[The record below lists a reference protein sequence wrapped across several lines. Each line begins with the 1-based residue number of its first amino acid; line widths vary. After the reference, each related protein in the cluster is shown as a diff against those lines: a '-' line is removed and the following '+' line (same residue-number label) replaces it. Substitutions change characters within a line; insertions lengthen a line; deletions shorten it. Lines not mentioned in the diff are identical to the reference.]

1 MTVTRDFQEPARS
14 RPDLVIGR
22 EEPFTAARARLAR
35 GGSVLLHGPAG
46 IGKSTV
52 LRSLAAEYATA
63 ARTVLRCSA
72 TESES
77 HLPFLALADLLGLV
91 VDEVYDKLPA
101 AQRTALESALT
112 GRGEST
118 LQRDGLALRL
128 AVLSALRALAAE
140 GPVLVVADDLQ
151 WLDPASAELLG
162 FAARRLGDT
171 PVRMLCAARTQ
182 DQEYDRHLRAAP
194 PDTLAVRLGP
204 LSRTQVAAL
213 LDHRGYTGLPR
224 STVREIHRTSGG
236 NPLFALELGRALAE
250 SPTPPRPGEPLP
262 VPTSLRAL
270 VLNRL
275 EMLSPEARRTL
286 LVASAGARPTLA
298 LLHAAGRRDAEAET
312 ARAAELGLLATE
324 PEGPAVRFAHPLIS
338 AALYAEAPA
347 QERRA
352 AHAALSTAASDP
364 IERARHLALATT
376 GTDPQVAAALA
387 EAAALAR
394 DRGAPSVAASLGL
407 LAARHTPTDPDDNP
421 PGPASGGVGAPAGVG
436 LELEGSREGVEAPGA
451 GLEAPGAGLTEP
463 GTSLAEPRAGLT
475 EPGTGLNEPQAGP
488 EESRAGLVGHGP
500 SLEEPRAGLNEPQ
513 AGVAEPRAGSERPRA
528 GLASPQPGLGAHA
541 GPEEPR
547 PGPEEPQAGPAEP
560 HAGAAEPQPRHAEPR
575 PGLEERRTGRKEP
588 LTGPEEPQAGPAEP
602 RPGLESPRPGPEAQ
616 AGSVEPRGGRAEPH
630 AGPDGAR
637 SGPEAPQPVPNRQPP
652 LSAESLRLQAAED
665 AITAGELD
673 LARDIAREV
682 LSRSTVPADR
692 VRSWITVIETAGHAM
707 TEVDAVFPQALA
719 DAGDDPKLLA
729 LIHYQLTWR
738 ALLVDGDFDR
748 AREEAAYSA
757 ELAARGGDRY
767 TELMALAFQAQIETL
782 MGHADAPMTIKRAL
796 KEPQDPRVACHH
808 NGAGYARFRWLVMSD
823 QLSEARATVT
833 GLLREVRRRGSVESE
848 VHFLRGLAE
857 TELRT
862 GHCARALDLARES
875 LRMARD
881 TGIGEVASAV
891 LTSLA
896 EASGGDVD
904 RALALAREALEHAEE
919 DGDQMYVSR
928 ALAALGHAQLVA
940 GDAPAAVTS
949 LRRVRE
955 LELGLGITDPA
966 RGRWQGDLAEAL
978 VRIGE
983 TDEAQDIVDV
993 TREHALRLGRESV
1006 LAVLDRAE
1014 ALVQAARGDHERAV
1028 GRLTSVQDRLA
1039 KLGYGLE
1046 EARAAFALATLR
1058 ARRTGRAPVSDREGA
1073 ASYDEAAR
1081 LFRRCRALPWLSQ
1094 VEAAASAP
1102 PADPEPAP
1110 AAALDAL
1117 EALASMERQVAALVM
1132 EGATNR
1138 EIAAR
1143 LFISVKTVEATLTR
1157 VYRKLGIRS
1166 RVDIV
1171 RLAAGRSAR

>member
-1 MTVTRDFQEPARS
+1 MRRDFKEPARC
-14 RPDLVIGR
+14 RPDQVIGR
-22 EEPFTAARARLAR
+22 EELFAAAREQLGR

-52 LRSLAAEYATA
+52 LRALAEEYGHA
-63 ARTVLRCSA
+63 ARTVLRCSP

-91 VDEVYDKLPA
+91 LDEVSARLPA
-101 AQRTALESALT
+101 AQLTALESALT

-128 AVLSALRALAAE
+128 AVLSALRALADS

-171 PVRMLCAARTQ
+171 PVRMLCAARTEGE
-182 DQEYDRHLRAAP
+182 EYDRHLRASP

-204 LSRTQVAAL
+204 LSRAQMSAL

-224 STVREIHRTSGG
+224 STVRDIHRTSGG
-236 NPLFALELGRALAE
+236 NALFALELGRALAE
-250 SPTPPRPGEPLP
+250 NATPPRPGEPLP

-275 EMLSPEARRTL
+275 EMLSEEARRTL

-298 LLHAAGRRDAEAET
+298 LLHAAGRDNAEAET
-312 ARAAELGLLATE
+312 AQAAELGLLATE
-324 PEGPAVRFAHPLIS
+324 PEGPAVRFAHPMIS

-376 GTDPQVAAALA
+376 GTDPEVAARLA
-387 EAAALAR
+387 EAATLAR
-394 DRGAPSVAASLGL
+394 DRGAPSVAAQLAL
-407 LAARHTPTDPDDNP
+407 LAARHTPADGTPNPD
-421 PGPASGGVGAPAGVG
+421 VLH
-436 LELEGSREGVEAPGA
+436 LE
-451 GLEAPGAGLTEP
+451 
-463 GTSLAEPRAGLT
+463 
-475 EPGTGLNEPQAGP
+475 
-488 EESRAGLVGHGP
+488 
-500 SLEEPRAGLNEPQ
+500 
-513 AGVAEPRAGSERPRA
+513 
-528 GLASPQPGLGAHA
+528 
-541 GPEEPR
+541 
-547 PGPEEPQAGPAEP
+547 
-560 HAGAAEPQPRHAEPR
+560 
-575 PGLEERRTGRKEP
+575 
-588 LTGPEEPQAGPAEP
+588 
-602 RPGLESPRPGPEAQ
+602 
-616 AGSVEPRGGRAEPH
+616 
-630 AGPDGAR
+630 
-637 SGPEAPQPVPNRQPP
+637 
-652 LSAESLRLQAAED
+652 AAED

-682 LSRSTVPADR
+682 LARTAVPAER
-692 VRSWITVIETAGHAM
+692 VRAWIAVIETAGHAM
-707 TEVDAVFPQALA
+707 TEVDSIFPQALA

-729 LIHYQLTWR
+729 LVHYQLTWR
-738 ALLVDGDFDR
+738 ALLVEGDFDE
-748 AREEAAYSA
+748 AREEAGYAA
-757 ELAARGGDRY
+757 ELAARAGDRY
-767 TELMALAFQAQIETL
+767 TELLALALKAQIETL
-782 MGHADAPMTIKRAL
+782 MGHTDAPATIRRAL
-796 KEPQDPRVACHH
+796 EEPQDPRVACHH
-808 NGAGYARFRWLVMSD
+808 NGAGYSRFRWLIMSD
-823 QLSEARATVT
+823 QLPEARAAVT
-833 GLLREVRRRGSVESE
+833 ALLREVRRHGWVESE
-848 VHFLRGLAE
+848 VHFLRGVAE
-857 TELRT
+857 TELHS
-862 GHCARALDLARES
+862 GHCGRALDLARES
-875 LRMARD
+875 LRLARD

-896 EASGGDVD
+896 EAAGGELE
-904 RALALAREALEHAEE
+904 RALTLAREAMEHAEE

-940 GDAPAAVTS
+940 GDTEAAVRS

-955 LELGLGITDPA
+955 VEQGLGITDPA
-966 RGRWQGDLAEAL
+966 RGRWHGDLAEAL
-978 VRIGE
+978 VRTGE
-983 TDEAQDIVDV
+983 TAEAQDVIDV
-993 TREHALRLGRESV
+993 TREQALRLDRESV

-1014 ALVQAARGDHERAV
+1014 ALLRAARGEQDAAV
-1028 GRLTSVQDRLA
+1028 AQLTSAQDRLA

-1046 EARAAFALATLR
+1046 EARAAFALAQL
-1058 ARRTGRAPVSDREGA
+1058 RTGASGPT
-1073 ASYDEAAR
+1073 SYDEPAR
-1081 LFRRCRALPWLSQ
+1081 LFRRCRALPWLRQ
-1094 VEAAASAP
+1094 VEAATAARPAETP
-1102 PADPEPAP
+1102 PSPAVTP
-1110 AAALDAL
+1110 DALDG
-1117 EALASMERQVAALVM
+1117 LASMERQVAALVM

-1171 RLAAGRSAR
+1171 RLAAGRRTT

>member
-1 MTVTRDFQEPARS
+1 MTVPREFREPARS
-14 RPDLVIGR
+14 RSDLVIGR
-22 EEPFTAARARLAR
+22 DEPFTAARAQLAR

-52 LRSLAAEYATA
+52 LRALAAEYGEA

-91 VDEVYDKLPA
+91 LDEVCDKLPA

-171 PVRMLCAARTQ
+171 PVRMLCAARTE
-182 DQEYDRHLRAAP
+182 DQEYDRHLRASP
-194 PDTLAVRLGP
+194 PDTLALRLGP
-204 LSRTQVAAL
+204 LSRTQTAAL

-224 STVREIHRTSGG
+224 AAVRDIHRTSGG

-250 SPTPPRPGEPLP
+250 NPTPPRPGEPLP

-275 EMLSPEARRTL
+275 GMLSPDARHTL

-298 LLHAAGRRDAEAET
+298 TLHAAGRTDAEAET
-312 ARAAELGLLATE
+312 AWAAELGLLATE
-324 PEGPAVRFAHPLIS
+324 SEGPAVRFAHPLIS

-352 AHAALSTAASDP
+352 AHAALSRAASDP

-376 GTDPQVAAALA
+376 GTDPAVAASLA

-394 DRGAPSVAASLGL
+394 DRGAPSVAASLGR
-407 LAARHTPTDPDDNP
+407 LAARHTP
-421 PGPASGGVGAPAGVG
+421 
-436 LELEGSREGVEAPGA
+436 
-451 GLEAPGAGLTEP
+451 
-463 GTSLAEPRAGLT
+463 AEDG
-475 EPGTGLNEPQAGP
+475 PQA
-488 EESRAGLVGHGP
+488 L
-500 SLEEPRAGLNEPQ
+500 L
-513 AGVAEPRAGSERPRA
+513 
-528 GLASPQPGLGAHA
+528 
-541 GPEEPR
+541 
-547 PGPEEPQAGPAEP
+547 
-560 HAGAAEPQPRHAEPR
+560 
-575 PGLEERRTGRKEP
+575 
-588 LTGPEEPQAGPAEP
+588 
-602 RPGLESPRPGPEAQ
+602 
-616 AGSVEPRGGRAEPH
+616 
-630 AGPDGAR
+630 
-637 SGPEAPQPVPNRQPP
+637 
-652 LSAESLRLQAAED
+652 LQAAED

-682 LSRSTVPADR
+682 LSGSTVPAER
-692 VRSWITVIETAGHAM
+692 VRAWIVVIETAGHAM

-719 DAGDDPKLLA
+719 DAGDDPRLLA
-729 LIHYQLTWR
+729 RIHYQLGWR
-738 ALLVDGDFDR
+738 ALLVDGDFDP
-748 AREEAAYSA
+748 AREAAAYSA

-782 MGHADAPMTIKRAL
+782 MGHPDAPRTIKRAL
-796 KEPQDPRVACHH
+796 KEPQDPRVSSHH
-808 NGAGYARFRWLVMSD
+808 NGAGYARFRWLMMSD
-823 QLSEARATVT
+823 QLPEARATVT
-833 GLLREVRRRGSVESE
+833 ALLREVRRRGSVESE

-875 LRMARD
+875 LRLARD

-891 LTSLA
+891 LTSLT
-896 EASGGDVD
+896 EAAGGELD
-904 RALALAREALEHAEE
+904 RALALAREALDHSEQ

-940 GDAPAAVTS
+940 GDAPAAVAS

-955 LELGLGITDPA
+955 LEQGLGITDPA
-966 RGRWQGDLAEAL
+966 RGRWHGDLAEAL

-983 TDEAQDIVDV
+983 TEEAQDVID
-993 TREHALRLGRESV
+993 TARARALRLGRESV

-1014 ALVQAARGDHERAV
+1014 ALVRAARGERESAAAQ
-1028 GRLTSVQDRLA
+1028 LTSVQDRLA

-1046 EARAAFALATLR
+1046 EARAAFALAALR
-1058 ARRTGRAPVSDREGA
+1058 TRRPGPT
-1073 ASYDEAAR
+1073 SYDEAAR

-1094 VEAAASAP
+1094 VESAVTTP
-1102 PADPEPAP
+1102 PADPVPAP
-1110 AAALDAL
+1110 VAALDAL
-1117 EALASMERQVAALVM
+1117 DSLASMERQVAALVM

-1171 RLAAGRSAR
+1171 RLAAGRPGN

>member
-1 MTVTRDFQEPARS
+1 VPVGRDFKEPARD
-14 RPDLVIGR
+14 RPDQVIGR
-22 EEPFTAARARLAR
+22 AELFTAAREQLAS

-52 LRSLAAEYATA
+52 LRALAAESGEA
-63 ARTVLRCSA
+63 ARTVLRCSP

-91 VDEVYDKLPA
+91 LDEVSDQLPA
-101 AQRTALESALT
+101 AQLTALESALT

-128 AVLSALRALAAE
+128 AVLSALRALAAA

-171 PVRMLCAARTQ
+171 PVRMLCAVRTER
-182 DQEYDRHLRAAP
+182 QEYDRHLRASP

-204 LSRTQVAAL
+204 LSRAQLSTL
-213 LDHRGYTGLPR
+213 LEKRGYTGLPR
-224 STVREIHRTSGG
+224 STVRDIHRTSGG
-236 NPLFALELGRALAE
+236 NALFALELGRALADN
-250 SPTPPRPGEPLP
+250 PTPPRPGEPLP

-275 EMLSPEARRTL
+275 EMLSDDARRTL

-298 LLHAAGRRDAEAET
+298 LLHAAGRENAEAET
-312 ARAAELGLLATE
+312 AQAAALGLLATE
-324 PEGPAVRFAHPLIS
+324 PEGPAVRFAHPMVS

-376 GTDPQVAAALA
+376 GTDPEVAARLS
-387 EAAALAR
+387 EAATLAR
-394 DRGAPSVAASLGL
+394 DRGAPSVAAQLGL
-407 LAARHTPTDPDDNP
+407 LAARHTPTD
-421 PGPASGGVGAPAGVG
+421 
-436 LELEGSREGVEAPGA
+436 
-451 GLEAPGAGLTEP
+451 
-463 GTSLAEPRAGLT
+463 GT
-475 EPGTGLNEPQAGP
+475 
-488 EESRAGLVGHGP
+488 
-500 SLEEPRAGLNEPQ
+500 
-513 AGVAEPRAGSERPRA
+513 
-528 GLASPQPGLGAHA
+528 
-541 GPEEPR
+541 
-547 PGPEEPQAGPAEP
+547 PGPE
-560 HAGAAEPQPRHAEPR
+560 
-575 PGLEERRTGRKEP
+575 
-588 LTGPEEPQAGPAEP
+588 
-602 RPGLESPRPGPEAQ
+602 
-616 AGSVEPRGGRAEPH
+616 V
-630 AGPDGAR
+630 
-637 SGPEAPQPVPNRQPP
+637 
-652 LSAESLRLQAAED
+652 LRLQAAED

-673 LARDIAREV
+673 LARDVAREV
-682 LSRSTVPADR
+682 LSRATLPADR
-692 VRSWITVIETAGHAM
+692 VRAWMIVIDTAGHAM

-738 ALLVDGDFDR
+738 ALLVEGDFDE
-748 AREEAAYSA
+748 ARGEAAYAA
-757 ELAARGGDRY
+757 ELAERAGDRY

-782 MGHADAPMTIKRAL
+782 MGHPDAPATIKRAL

-808 NGAGYARFRWLVMSD
+808 NGAGYSRFRWLIMSD
-823 QLSEARATVT
+823 QLPEARATVT
-833 GLLREVRRRGSVESE
+833 ALLREVRRRGSVESE
-848 VHFLRGLAE
+848 VHFLRGVAE
-857 TELRT
+857 TELRS
-862 GHCARALDLARES
+862 GHCGRALDLARES
-875 LRMARD
+875 LMLARD
-881 TGIGEVASAV
+881 TAIGEVASAV

-896 EASGGDVD
+896 EASGGDVEQ
-904 RALALAREALEHAEE
+904 ALALAREAVEHAEE

-928 ALAALGHAQLVA
+928 ALAALGYAQLVA
-940 GDAPAAVTS
+940 GDAQGAVRS

-955 LELGLGITDPA
+955 LEQGLGITDPA
-966 RGRWQGDLAEAL
+966 RGRWHGDLAEAL

-983 TDEAQDIVDV
+983 VSEAQDVIDV
-993 TREHALRLGRESV
+993 TRAHALRLGRESV
-1006 LAVLDRAE
+1006 LAVIDRAE
-1014 ALVQAARGDHERAV
+1014 ALVRAARGEHDAALAQ
-1028 GRLTSVQDRLA
+1028 LTSVQDRLA

-1046 EARAAFALATLR
+1046 EARAAFALAQLRTLPR
-1058 ARRTGRAPVSDREGA
+1058 AIGLARAGGPPRPGPT
-1073 ASYDEAAR
+1073 SYDEAAR
-1081 LFRRCRALPWLSQ
+1081 LFRRCRALPWLRQ
-1094 VEAAASAP
+1094 VEAAAEAR
-1102 PADPEPAP
+1102 PAEAVPTPAP
-1110 AAALDAL
+1110 APAGPDGLDG
-1117 EALASMERQVAALVM
+1117 LASMERQVASLVM

-1171 RLAAGRSAR
+1171 RLAAGRRTQ